1 MLTFERVTLKA
12 NFIPK
17 QGQKVYLVLR
27 MLRFSEEMQSKIS
40 TRIKSFLFC
49 VILLQKLKK
58 KILKS
63 KKHNFTI
70 SEVALIFFN
79 VLKITVNH
87 ILFNVIL

>member
-40 TRIKSFLFC
+40 TRIKSFF
-49 VILLQKLKK
+49 ILCYFITRVKKK
-58 KILKS
+58 KIFKS

-70 SEVALIFFN
+70 SEVALIFSMC
-79 VLKITVNH
+79 
-87 ILFNVIL
+87 

>member
-40 TRIKSFLFC
+40 TRIKKNLFC
-49 VILLQKLKK
+49 VILLQKFFKK
-58 KILKS
+58 NFF
-63 KKHNFTI
+63 KKQKAYIFTI
-70 SEVALIFFN
+70 SEVALIFSMC
-79 VLKITVNH
+79 
-87 ILFNVIL
+87 

>member
-49 VILLQKLKK
+49 AILLQKLKK
-58 KILKS
+58 IKNFKS

-70 SEVALIFFN
+70 SEVALIFSMC
-79 VLKITVNH
+79 
-87 ILFNVIL
+87 

>member
-40 TRIKSFLFC
+40 TRIKKKLFC
-49 VILLQKLKK
+49 VILLQKFFKK
-58 KILKS
+58 TFLKS

-70 SEVALIFFN
+70 SEVALIFSMC
-79 VLKITVNH
+79 
-87 ILFNVIL
+87 

>member
-40 TRIKSFLFC
+40 TRIKKFLFC
-49 VILLQKLKK
+49 VILLQKFFFKK
-58 KILKS
+58 LFLKS
-63 KKHNFTI
+63 KKHNFII
-70 SEVALIFFN
+70 SEVALIFSMC
-79 VLKITVNH
+79 
-87 ILFNVIL
+87 